1 MTAPLAFTHR
11 KITCV
16 GVMPRR
22 LAAFS
27 NGTSTGPPG
36 KAVIGL
42 KIRMRLMSL
51 IKMAK
56 YKREASISL
65 SDDTVCTVVGQK
77 RCMFGMIIGV

>member
-1 MTAPLAFTHR
+1 MLFIRARSNRIKVRTRRFCKKYIFTDVTMTAPLAFTHR

-27 NGTSTGPPG
+27 TGTSTGPPG

-42 KIRMRLMSL
+42 EIRFE
-51 IKMAK
+51 IDIV
-56 YKREASISL
+56 E
-65 SDDTVCTVVGQK
+65 
-77 RCMFGMIIGV
+77 